1 MTPIRATELA
11 LALTGVGSW
20 REGIAITLG
29 NFSELAARPWSEVS
43 RIEIFPACKVGDPL
57 IVVPEHWMP
66 AGPLRRA
73 SMRTIDPTLDGAL
86 STDDPSVAAVRD
98 ESVRRSLLALWLP
111 RRTSTGIRSYAPSS
125 WLNSARLVLSCAE
138 WQKQNKPSTDGLIWA
153 HLTLADRLAMRDA
166 VSDGER
172 PRTDVATLFRWLFES
187 GERGVL
193 SDYPR
198 LTPTNANDAPVRE
211 GSNIG
216 SAPVRIM
223 KNEERTWQPFS
234 DAFVTEIVGRG
245 LWIQRNLAPQL
256 LDCWSALRDIAAEA
270 AARGQTTKNP
280 IVIERRRKHVASVN
294 WRDAN
299 GEPITRLPFPVSQKV
314 GNRFEKS
321 DAWPPRDA
329 GTIAL
334 MVGVLQ
340 ALNLC
345 MVGFCVG
352 ARMSE
357 IASAQDDGLDDLAT
371 GRLVGR
377 TFKLAD
383 ELEGQQ
389 RDWPLH
395 SAAVRAI
402 EIQQDLARRV
412 RPEGASHLWVLNGR
426 AGTHPIGSPLLN
438 LTEPMV
444 SAVEHLGLSHLTGK
458 DRAHAHRWRHT
469 VGRIVALSVV
479 DAPQVLLDL
488 FGHRDLEMTL
498 RYMLSDPEI
507 AQDAMRVAKETAFV
521 LAEEAVAE
529 TIAGEAGG
537 PAAAPLRQGLEELRM
552 RRGEETFGADS
563 LRELADILTFGG
575 KQWELVRP
583 GVICTKAPGQF
594 GPCTQGFGE
603 PDPGSCRT
611 TCDHRLETSRA
622 KAQCDAAVGAL
633 VEELEAAEREGTD
646 MLAENL
652 RGQLLAQLRRWE
664 EVRERWS
671 AKSTTV
677 ARIWK
682 GE

>member
-1 MTPIRATELA
+1 MTPIPAIEFA
-11 LALTGVGSW
+11 PGLTGVGTW
-20 REGIAITLG
+20 REGLAISLG
-29 NFSELAARPWSEVS
+29 NFSELAGRPWSDV
-43 RIEIFPACKVGDPL
+43 RGIEMFPGCRVGDPL
-57 IVVPEHWMP
+57 LVMPEHWMP
-66 AGPLRRA
+66 AGTLRRP
-73 SMRTIDPTLDGAL
+73 SKRTIDPTLDGAL
-86 STDDPSVAAVRD
+86 SDDGPSATVRD

-111 RRTSTGIRSYAPSS
+111 RRTNTGIRSYAPSS
-125 WLNSARLVLSCAE
+125 WLGSARLLLRCAE
-138 WQKQNKPSTDGLIWA
+138 WQKRNRPSSDGSIWG
-153 HLTLADRLAMRDA
+153 HLTSADRLAMRDA
-166 VSDGER
+166 VCDGER
-172 PRTDVATLFRWLFES
+172 PRTDVVTLYRWLFES

-193 SDYPR
+193 TDYPVV
-198 LTPTNANDAPVRE
+198 AAASSDVASSRE
-211 GSNIG
+211 GSNRG
-216 SAPVRIM
+216 PAPVRTV
-223 KNEERTWQPFS
+223 KTEERSWQPFS
-234 DAFVTEIVGRG
+234 DAFVTEVVWRG
-245 LWIQRNLAPQL
+245 LWIQRHLASQL
-256 LDCWSALRDIAAEA
+256 LDCWSALREITAEA
-270 AARGQTTKNP
+270 SGRGQGTSNP
-280 IVIERRRKHVASVN
+280 AVIERRRAHLASVD
-294 WRDAN
+294 WRDAD
-299 GEPITRLPFPVSQKV
+299 GKPITKLPFEVAQRTGSS
-314 GNRFEKS
+314 FEKS
-321 DAWPPRDA
+321 DAWPPRDG
-329 GTIAL
+329 GTISL
-334 MVGVLQ
+334 MVGTLQ

-357 IASAQDDGLDDLAT
+357 IASAQDDAFGQLAE

-377 TFKLAD
+377 TFKLVD
-383 ELEGQQ
+383 EVGGEL

-395 SAAVRAI
+395 PAAVKAM
-402 EIQQDLARRV
+402 EVQYDLARRV
-412 RPEGASHLWVLNGR
+412 RPDGANHVWVLQRKAGASR
-426 AGTHPIGSPLLN
+426 IGSPLLN

-444 SAVEHLGLSHLTGK
+444 NAVEHLGLSHLTGK

-469 VGRIVALSVV
+469 VARIVALSVV

-507 AQDAMRVAKETAFV
+507 AQDAMRVAKEAAFV

-529 TIAGEAGG
+529 TIAGDAGG
-537 PAAAPLRQGLEELRM
+537 PAAAPLRQGLDDLRM
-552 RRGEETFGADS
+552 RRGEEAYGADS
-563 LRELADILTFGG
+563 LRELTDILTFGG

-583 GVICTKAPGQF
+583 AVICTKAPGQF

-633 VEELEAAEREGTD
+633 VEELEAAEREGAD

-664 EVRERWS
+664 EVREGWS
-671 AKSTTV
+671 AKSETV

>member
-1 MTPIRATELA
+1 M
-11 LALTGVGSW
+11 S
-20 REGIAITLG
+20 LG
-29 NFSELAARPWSEVS
+29 NFSELAARPWSEVR
-43 RIEIFPACKVGDPL
+43 RIEIFPGCRVGDPL
-57 IVVPEHWMP
+57 IVMPEHWMP
-66 AGPLRRA
+66 AGPLRRT
-73 SMRTIDPTLDGAL
+73 SMRTIDPTLDGTL
-86 STDDPSVAAVRD
+86 TDDDQLAAVRE

-111 RRTSTGIRSYAPSS
+111 RRTNTGIRSYAPSS
-125 WLNSARLVLSCAE
+125 WLGSARLLLRCVE
-138 WQKQNKPSTDGLIWA
+138 WQKKNRPSADGLIWG
-153 HLTLADRLAMRDA
+153 HLTLVDRLSMRDA
-166 VSDGER
+166 VCDGQR
-172 PRTDVATLFRWLFES
+172 PRTDVVTLFRWLSES

-193 SDYPR
+193 SDYPS
-198 LTPTNANDAPVRE
+198 LTPAHQDAASMKEGSNRGPAPVRT
-211 GSNIG
+211 
-216 SAPVRIM
+216 V
-223 KNEERTWQPFS
+223 KTEERNWQPFS
-234 DAFVTEIVGRG
+234 DAFVTEVVWRG
-245 LWIQRNLAPQL
+245 LWIQRHLASQL
-256 LDCWSALRDIAAEA
+256 LDCWSALREITAEA
-270 AARGQTTKNP
+270 AARGQVTSNP
-280 IVIERRRKHVASVN
+280 AVIERRRAHLASID
-294 WRDAN
+294 WRDAD
-299 GEPITRLPFPVSQKV
+299 GQPITRLPFEVAQKV
-314 GNRFEKS
+314 GFKFEKS
-321 DAWPPRDA
+321 DRWPPRD
-329 GTIAL
+329 GGSISL
-334 MVGVLQ
+334 MVGILQ
-340 ALNLC
+340 AMNLC

-357 IASAQDDGLDDLAT
+357 IASAQDEALGHLAD
-371 GRLVGR
+371 GRLAGR

-383 ELEGQQ
+383 EVEGQP

-395 SAAVRAI
+395 PAAVKAI
-402 EIQQDLARRV
+402 ELQHDLARRV
-412 RPEGASHLWVLNGR
+412 RPDGANHIWVLSGK
-426 AGTHPIGSPLLN
+426 AGTHPVGSPLLN

-469 VGRIVALSVV
+469 VARIVALSVMS
-479 DAPQVLLDL
+479 APQVLLDL

-507 AQDAMRVAKETAFV
+507 AQDVMRVATETAFV
-521 LAEEAVAE
+521 LAEDAIAE

-537 PAAAPLRQGLEELRM
+537 PAAAPLRQGLEDLRM

-563 LRELADILTFGG
+563 LRELTDILTFGG

-633 VEELEAAEREGTD
+633 VQEFEAAEREGAD

-671 AKSTTV
+671 ANSETV